1 MGWEELER
9 MPLRVQEKYREI
21 ARSLSPE
28 KRLKRSFEI
37 TSFAMDM
44 MAAGLRRRNLEMSEE
59 DIRWEIITRRLPAE
73 LRRKAYGR

>member
-9 MPLRVQEKYREI
+9 MPLRVQQKYREI
-21 ARSLSPE
+21 ARNLPIE
-28 KRLKRSFEI
+28 RRLKRSFEI

-44 MAAGLRRRNLEMSEE
+44 MAAGLRRRSPEMSEE